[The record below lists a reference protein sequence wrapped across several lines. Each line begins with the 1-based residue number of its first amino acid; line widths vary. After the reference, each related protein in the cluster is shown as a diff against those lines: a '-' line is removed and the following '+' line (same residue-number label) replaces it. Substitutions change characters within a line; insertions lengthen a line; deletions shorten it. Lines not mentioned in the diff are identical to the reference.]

1 MGYKID
7 ESVIVKDGTMAPDKP
22 ELNLSGWQGRI
33 IEINQ
38 DDNGATIVGI
48 AWDSITLRSIPV
60 AYIEECE
67 REGFGWSEYYLE
79 IDDVKPAQY
88 RDSETEVEDVIEE
101 IESRI
106 GWLSMGDEGKR
117 IQEVINSVKSKDEWE
132 QIKGW
137 SNHLQQ
143 KLEFPFEAVVDEFQ
157 ESGVLQ
163 TGDKL
168 KVVGIEMEDDHYGII
183 VQCRKGRKRYDFPL
197 CDLAAVNKHSSN
209 FQIIQDYRVWFVN
222 R

>member
-7 ESVIVKDGTMAPDKP
+7 ESVIVKDGTMAPDNP

-38 DDNGATIVGI
+38 DDNGDTIVGI
-48 AWDSITLRSIPV
+48 AWDSITLRSIPDD
-60 AYIEECE
+60 YLEECE
-67 REGFGWSEYYLE
+67 REGFGWSEYYLG
-79 IDDVKPAQY
+79 IDDVIPAQP
-88 RDSETEVEDVIEE
+88 RDSEAEVEDVIEE
-101 IESRI
+101 IEGRI
-106 GWLSMGDEGKR
+106 GWLHLGDEGKR
-117 IQEVINSVKSKDEWE
+117 IQAVINSVKSEDEWE
-132 QIKGW
+132 HIKAW

-143 KLEFPFEAVVDEFQ
+143 KLEFPFEAIVDEFQ
-157 ESGVLQ
+157 ERGVLQ

-168 KVVGIEMEDDHYGII
+168 KVTGIEMEDDHYGII

-197 CDLAAVNKHSSN
+197 CDLAAVNEHSSN
-209 FQIIQDYRVWFVN
+209 SQIIQDYRAWFAN